1 LNEYVLLF
9 NLWDGAATRGR
20 DFQPQTY
27 WAVRNARMIRGNN
40 GFVEGKLVETKFN
53 QVDSD
58 DEYPPLQALLEYV
71 SVYHLM
77 NIS

>member
-1 LNEYVLLF
+1 
-9 NLWDGAATRGR
+9 
-20 DFQPQTY
+20 
-27 WAVRNARMIRGNN
+27 MIRGNN

-77 NIS
+77 NISWLYDYFYKAEEAMGETEDSELAFFSSQTI